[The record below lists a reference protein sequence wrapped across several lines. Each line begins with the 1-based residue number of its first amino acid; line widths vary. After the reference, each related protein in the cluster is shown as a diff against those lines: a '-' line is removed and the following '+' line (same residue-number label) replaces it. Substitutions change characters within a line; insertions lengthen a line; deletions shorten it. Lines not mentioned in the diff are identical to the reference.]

1 MKGGNLIMAW
11 IKKIKEFATGK
22 TEIERKREAQAN
34 RLIRERAMVAQLQER
49 ERQAIQFAKQRE
61 KISYDR
67 RLKALKEPPK
77 RFDGFG
83 VNMGNSILGQAM
95 VQPSRPV
102 VKRSPKK
109 KSKKKSNV
117 VRRTIDPVYQQPY
130 RVI

>member
-1 MKGGNLIMAW
+1 MAW

-67 RLKALKEPPK
+67 RLQALKEPPK

-102 VKRSPKK
+102 IKRSSKK

-117 VRRTIDPVYQQPY
+117 VRRTIEPVYQQPY

>member
-1 MKGGNLIMAW
+1 MAW

-67 RLKALKEPPK
+67 RLQALKEPPK

-102 VKRSPKK
+102 IKRSPKK

-117 VRRTIDPVYQQPY
+117 VRRTIEPVYQQPY

>member
-1 MKGGNLIMAW
+1 MAW

-61 KISYDR
+61 KISYER